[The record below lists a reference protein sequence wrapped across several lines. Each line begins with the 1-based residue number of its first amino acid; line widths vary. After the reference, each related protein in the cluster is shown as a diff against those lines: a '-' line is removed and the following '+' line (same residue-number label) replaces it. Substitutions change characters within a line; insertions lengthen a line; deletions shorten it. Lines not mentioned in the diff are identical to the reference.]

1 MHSCARYRGEAQV
14 TCTEAHHR
22 DKRRLML
29 GKKETEQEEE
39 HRGCLWPVDQ
49 GALRGT
55 REEAYAGT
63 PQKLRVCNLMK
74 GAGSSPWL

>member
-1 MHSCARYRGEAQV
+1 
-14 TCTEAHHR
+14 
-22 DKRRLML
+22 ML

-63 PQKLRVCNLMK
+63 PQKLRACNLMR